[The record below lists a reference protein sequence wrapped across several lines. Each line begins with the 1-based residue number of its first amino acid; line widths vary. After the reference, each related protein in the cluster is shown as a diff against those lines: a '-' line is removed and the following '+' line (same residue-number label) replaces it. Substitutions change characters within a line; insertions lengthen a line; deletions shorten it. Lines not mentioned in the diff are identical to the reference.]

1 MSIRDEV
8 IRKHK
13 TYNLQSWSAQG
24 NLNPKAIEKAEGIYI
39 YDYDGTRYSDMSS
52 QLVNM
57 NVGHGNKEIADA
69 IKEQADQFCY
79 MAPSYAVESRGK
91 LAEMIIDL
99 MPDNMGKV
107 FFTNAGADANEN
119 AIKIARMYTGRN
131 KIFSRYRSYHGSSY
145 GAANLTGE
153 PRRYPS

>member
-1 MSIRDEV
+1 MAPSKAKKLQHPKRRCSGFFFFLGRCPNAEEMEELYMSIRDEV

-69 IKEQADQFCY
+69 IKEQAD
-79 MAPSYAVESRGK
+79 
-91 LAEMIIDL
+91 
-99 MPDNMGKV
+99 
-107 FFTNAGADANEN
+107 
-119 AIKIARMYTGRN
+119 
-131 KIFSRYRSYHGSSY
+131 
-145 GAANLTGE
+145 
-153 PRRYPS
+153 